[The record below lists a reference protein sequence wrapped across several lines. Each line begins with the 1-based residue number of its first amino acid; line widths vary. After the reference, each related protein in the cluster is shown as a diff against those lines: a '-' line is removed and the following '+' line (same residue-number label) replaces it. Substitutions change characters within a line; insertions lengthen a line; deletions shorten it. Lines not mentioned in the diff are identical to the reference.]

1 MAPEAIDTNRKPLSH
16 VAFALALWAI
26 VAPTH
31 AGDLCRENS
40 FTKPQAV
47 QGRWDYDSSCGL
59 CHQFSL
65 KGRTPGNYKNEM
77 PDIAILDANYLQ
89 TLDGNGGM
97 TPPLLGD
104 VFFRKWKDQNAFTD
118 RISNAIGAFPPRNY
132 VKPDSDVR
140 IAAYILFMNCGK
152 L

>member
-1 MAPEAIDTNRKPLSH
+1 MARETIGRWLSH
-16 VAFALALWAI
+16 RVGALALVAI
-26 VAPTH
+26 VAPVY
-31 AGDLCRENS
+31 ADDLCKANT
-40 FTKPQAV
+40 FAKPQAV

-59 CHQFSL
+59 CHQFNL
-65 KGRTPGNYKNEM
+65 TGRQPGNYQNET
-77 PDIAILDANYLQ
+77 PDIRVLDANYMQ

-97 TPPLLGD
+97 TPPLLGET
-104 VFFRKWKDQNAFTD
+104 FFRKWKDQKAFTD

-132 VKPDSDVR
+132 VKPDSDMR